1 MSVQPPPPPTSGAPL
16 EYEDDLTVRLPSR
29 VQRHRV
35 RKRWYAHPILVIGAV
50 TAIAG
55 GLRFYH
61 LSFPHEYVFD
71 EVYYAKDG
79 CVDAGFNYKACKL
92 ENPGEQTDT
101 VHPPLGRWIIAVW
114 QRLHPAV
121 EPGPARIP
129 MNVVAK
135 INSAVHLSVP
145 RTSTTAISIDKWVD
159 QYVISR
165 IPGAGRDQP

>member
-1 MSVQPPPPPTSGAPL
+1 MNAEIAETLNVGLSLLDRQIVDCNERQVANV
-16 EYEDDLTVRLPSR
+16 DDLE
-29 VQRHRV
+29 
-35 RKRWYAHPILVIGAV
+35 A
-50 TAIAG
+50 
-55 GLRFYH
+55 
-61 LSFPHEYVFD
+61 VFD
-71 EVYYAKDG
+71 AEGRPYLVTILCG
-79 CVDAGFNYKACKL
+79 
-92 ENPGEQTDT
+92 PGAWG
-101 VHPPLGRWIIAVW
+101 PRLGGRLGRWIIAVW